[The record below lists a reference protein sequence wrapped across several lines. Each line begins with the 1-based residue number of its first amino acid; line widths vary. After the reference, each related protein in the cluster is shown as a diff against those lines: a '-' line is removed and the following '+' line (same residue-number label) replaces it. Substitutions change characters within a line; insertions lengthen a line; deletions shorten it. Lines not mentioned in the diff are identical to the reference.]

1 MSDDKPNATATAL
14 VMLGHGA
21 FLAACGVYGAASAD
35 WAPKAMH
42 SAYAGLGCGG
52 TLALCAGMAVMP
64 SRKMYM
70 IGVHVALLLQV
81 RRNVGLLSC
90 RVPELC
96 LHSLT
101 TCCSAMRAPSADDLL
116 IGYLCSSQVLF
127 TGVFGVQAYR
137 SYGVPEKADRFP
149 LFVLMGVG
157 SVGALCAMR
166 AFKPKKPKKP

>member
-81 RRNVGLLSC
+81 
-90 RVPELC
+90 
-96 LHSLT
+96 
-101 TCCSAMRAPSADDLL
+101 
-116 IGYLCSSQVLF
+116 LF